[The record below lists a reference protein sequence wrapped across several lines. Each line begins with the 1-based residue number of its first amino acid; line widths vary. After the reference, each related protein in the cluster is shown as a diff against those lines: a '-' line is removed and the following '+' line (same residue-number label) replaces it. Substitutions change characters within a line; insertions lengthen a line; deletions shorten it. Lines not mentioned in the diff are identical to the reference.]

1 MCDNSFAVGFS
12 PVFCCCFYFGCCCCF
27 CYFVIVV
34 GYFVS
39 KKTLIF
45 LNSHIAIG
53 SVRWVCEPPANK
65 SYMHLDIFQRVA
77 TVWKSRLKCQ
87 QCIFFCQSLIG
98 FYFEAG
104 WIFFSNLFYSMWML
118 YCFCRLS
125 VTLTF
130 DSSCVYVF
138 IGELVS
144 SFAE

>member
-12 PVFCCCFYFGCCCCF
+12 PVFCFCFYFGCCCCF

-65 SYMHLDIFQRVA
+65 SYMHFRYFPKGGHGLKVA
-77 TVWKSRLKCQ
+77 AQVPTMHFLLPKSNWFLLRSGLV
-87 QCIFFCQSLIG
+87 
-98 FYFEAG
+98 
-104 WIFFSNLFYSMWML
+104 FSNLFYSMWML

-130 DSSCVYVF
+130 DSLCVYVF